1 MKIWFKAVFI
11 GVIFLILC
19 SCDRKL
25 TENFFVKNDLSHSII
40 VKFETMNGDSDDIL
54 IDPKTEVLIF
64 QSIGYGNSVSEFEL
78 DRLFKYFE
86 VKTENNVSAN
96 INYLLNSNW
105 KYNEV
110 SETNSEY
117 ILIVDKE
124 CFN

>member
-1 MKIWFKAVFI
+1 
-11 GVIFLILC
+11 
-19 SCDRKL
+19 
-25 TENFFVKNDLSHSII
+25 
-40 VKFETMNGDSDDIL
+40 MNGDSDDIL
-54 IDPKTEVLIF
+54 INPKTEVLIF

-86 VKTENNVSAN
+86 MKTENNVSAN

-110 SETNSEY
+110 SETDSEY

>member
-1 MKIWFKAVFI
+1 
-11 GVIFLILC
+11 
-19 SCDRKL
+19 
-25 TENFFVKNDLSHSII
+25 I

-54 IDPKTEVLIF
+54 INPKTEVLIF

-86 VKTENNVSAN
+86 MKTENNVSAN

-110 SETNSEY
+110 SETDSEY